1 MKRLDSSRVVLF
13 VDDEPRV
20 LKSIERTCR
29 NQQWTTLF
37 AESGAKAL
45 ELMRG
50 STVDVVVSDMR
61 MPRMKGSELIAHIAE
76 EFPDT
81 ACALISG
88 FFDRGDTIDA
98 INSGNIHGFLIKPWT
113 EVSLNLVIRNCLKY
127 RRLSEE
133 HFDMQIPNE
142 ALTAAALVAH
152 DVIIDEFEENLTSSE
167 YLSAGLVLSRD
178 LVLPGGVMLLE
189 KNKTLGNEVIQQ
201 VLYYEHNE
209 GRKLE
214 IFVYSTVV

>member
-1 MKRLDSSRVVLF
+1 MKRLDSNRVVLF

-20 LKSIERTCR
+20 LTSIERSCR
-29 NQQWTTLF
+29 HQQWTTIF

-45 ELMRG
+45 ELMRC
-50 STVDVVVSDMR
+50 STVDVVISDMR

-81 ACALISG
+81 ACALISA
-88 FFDRGDTIDA
+88 FFDREDTVDA
-98 INSGNIHGFLIKPWT
+98 INSGNIHGFLTKPWT
-113 EVSLNLVIRNCLKY
+113 EVSLNLVVRNCLKY
-127 RRLSEE
+127 RCLSEE
-133 HFDMQIPNE
+133 HFDLKNLNE
-142 ALTAAALVAH
+142 LLTNAALVA
-152 DVIIDEFEENLTSSE
+152 DNVIIDEYKENLISSE

-189 KNKTLGNEVIQQ
+189 KNKILGNEVIQQ
-201 VLYYEHNE
+201 VIYYEYNE